1 MPNDGSI
8 NISESPSQNTTMG
21 FVSIS
26 VLTKRMVVPTTV
38 IISVSSSDTIADI
51 KNKVATELTAM
62 QESPKRIFFESPIL
76 RHGKKI
82 LEDNRLMCECNL
94 NSRDMLYMT
103 EMMQIFVKGLDG
115 KTMTILTLL

>member
-38 IISVSSSDTIADI
+38 IIPVSFSDTIADI
-51 KNKVATELTAM
+51 KNKVATELSAI
-62 QESPKRIFFESPIL
+62 QGSPKRIVFESPIL

-82 LEDNRLMCECNL
+82 L
-94 NSRDMLYMT
+94 
-103 EMMQIFVKGLDG
+103 
-115 KTMTILTLL
+115 